1 MIKTRWKYFLLI
13 LCKTIEPLN
22 VYKFFQGT
30 FLTFD
35 KKKWQYHFPNQG
47 IYFGFLQ
54 DLRDRED
61 LRDLPDLRDHQEH
74 REDQERLEDRED
86 QDKLDHQQIICVKK
100 IPLIMEIITFVVI
113 KIEKSPYWIANRIV
127 QLIQSA
133 NFGHF
138 VNQNKEGTKG
148 SASWKP
154 KEIMLQRMQI
164 LHLGPKIVICPI
176 QGQVCHQERCI
187 LGYPNIFGL
196 TVFNFSKKNSNL
208 LFIYV
213 ILVVFQKFQKFFF
226 RKIVMSINYATK
238 NMLGDPSEFQLQKY
252 LFFRS
257 TGELW

>member
-1 MIKTRWKYFLLI
+1 
-13 LCKTIEPLN
+13 
-22 VYKFFQGT
+22 
-30 FLTFD
+30 
-35 KKKWQYHFPNQG
+35 
-47 IYFGFLQ
+47 
-54 DLRDRED
+54 
-61 LRDLPDLRDHQEH
+61 
-74 REDQERLEDRED
+74 
-86 QDKLDHQQIICVKK
+86 
-100 IPLIMEIITFVVI
+100 MEIITFVAI
-113 KIEKSPYWIANRIV
+113 KIEKIPYRIANKIV
-127 QLIQSA
+127 HLIQIAS
-133 NFGHF
+133 FGHF

-226 RKIVMSINYATK
+226 QKDCNEHKLCHKKYVRGSIWIPITKVPIFQVNRWVVVIIWHHPAKSVAIPWWEMWMMGIIIVKEIVNGATTSVWWK
-238 NMLGDPSEFQLQKY
+238 WNDNWCS
-252 LFFRS
+252 FFLS
-257 TGELW
+257 FICEVNQTK